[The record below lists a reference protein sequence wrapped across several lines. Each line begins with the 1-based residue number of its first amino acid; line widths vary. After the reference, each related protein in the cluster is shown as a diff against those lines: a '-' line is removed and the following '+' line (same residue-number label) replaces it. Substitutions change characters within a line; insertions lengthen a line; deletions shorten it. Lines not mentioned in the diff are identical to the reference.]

1 MAAETIT
8 IGGALTV
15 NRFGFGAM
23 RITGEGIWG
32 PPPDPE
38 VARAVLRR
46 AVELGANFID
56 TADAYGPDVSEQ
68 LIADALAPYPSD
80 LVIATK
86 GGLLRGGPETGT
98 PTGDPSTSARH
109 ARGASGASDSSGSPL
124 YQFHRP
130 DPAVPLAESV
140 GALVELQA
148 EGKIPH
154 VGLSNVSVDQLHE
167 AQAVATVVSVQNR
180 YNLADRSSEE
190 LVDEC
195 AAQGIAFLP
204 WAPIRSADEHGPAA
218 EIAAAHGASRSRS
231 PSPTSSADRRG
242 CSRLPGPGRWGTS
255 NRTSARFRSRSVTRR
270 SPASPYPEERPGTA
284 KISPLTS
291 GFTDS
296 PGRLCRH
303 ERHTDD

>member
-32 PPPDPE
+32 APPDPE

-46 AVELGANFID
+46 ALELGANFID

-68 LIADALAPYPSD
+68 LIHDALAPYPSD

-86 GGLLRGGPETGT
+86 GGLLRGGPGNWYPDGRPEHLRE
-98 PTGDPSTSARH
+98 ACE
-109 ARGASGASDSSGSPL
+109 GSLRRLGLEQIPL

-130 DPAVPLAESV
+130 DPAVPLVESV

-148 EGKIPH
+148 VGKIAH

-218 EIAAAHGASRSRS
+218 EIAAAHGAS
-231 PSPTSSADRRG
+231 PIQIA
-242 CSRLPGPGRWGTS
+242 L
-255 NRTSARFRSRSVTRR
+255 AYLLRR
-270 SPASPYPEERPGTA
+270 SPWMLPIAGTGSVGHLEQNFGALEITLSDEEVA
-284 KISPLTS
+284 
-291 GFTDS
+291 
-296 PGRLCRH
+296 RLAVP
-303 ERHTDD
+303 